1 MRSLL
6 LSVCLVVSLF
16 FSVNASAEQAF
27 NFFGRLLPDGR
38 FFSLDSL
45 GSRPKVINFFWV
57 NCVPCREEMPELAKL
72 EKHYP
77 QVDFLALHK
86 GTESLS
92 QINAFIKTLDAAPKR
107 LLKVNNLVVE
117 RYRADPLPYT
127 VLVDKNGDIAGRI
140 VGYTPANMQQL
151 QRWLKQVSE

>member
-1 MRSLL
+1 MRPLL

-27 NFFGRLLPDGR
+27 NFFGRLLPDGQ

-45 GSRPKVINFFWV
+45 GNRPKVINFFWV
-57 NCVPCREEMPELAKL
+57 NCVPCREEMPELAEL

-86 GTESLS
+86 GPESLDK
-92 QINAFIKTLDAAPKR
+92 INAFIKTLDAAPKR
-107 LLKVNNLVVE
+107 LIKAEAMVVE
-117 RYRADPLPYT
+117 KYRADPLPYT
-127 VLVDKNGDIAGRI
+127 VLVDKNGDIADRI

-151 QRWLKQVSE
+151 KRWLKQVSE